1 MDKQKILEYLD
12 ESGMSDIEV
21 IKEENEY
28 MAVKF
33 YYDFDADE
41 MKAAE
46 AYANDES
53 GKEKNDSWYE
63 EFYLPYLTE
72 LSVDNV
78 GEIIEEIMGD
88 TGTKAQFVSY
98 QMEEEDDYSE
108 FIAVFNEEG
117 AVVNIEDILDK
128 LED

>member
-1 MDKQKILEYLD
+1 MDKEKILEYLD

-21 IKEENEY
+21 VKEEKDY

-33 YYDFDADE
+33 YYDFDSDE
-41 MKAAE
+41 LKAAE
-46 AYANDES
+46 AYANDEA
-53 GKEKNDSWYE
+53 GKEKDDSWFD

-72 LSVDNV
+72 LAVDNV
-78 GEIIEEIMGD
+78 GEIVEEVMGD

-98 QMEEEDDYSE
+98 QIEEDDDFSE
-108 FIAVFNEEG
+108 FIAIFHEQDAVFS
-117 AVVNIEDILDK
+117 IDDILES

>member
-1 MDKQKILEYLD
+1 MDKEKMLQHLE
-12 ESGMSDIEV
+12 ESGMNDIEV
-21 IKEENEY
+21 VKEEQGY
-28 MAVKF
+28 MVVKF

-41 MKAAE
+41 LKAAE
-46 AYANDES
+46 AYSNDES
-53 GKEKNDSWYE
+53 GNEKNESWYE

-88 TGTKAQFVSY
+88 TGLKAQFVSY
-98 QMEEEDDYSE
+98 QMEEGDDFSE
-108 FIAVFNEEG
+108 FIAVFHSEDI
-117 AVVNIEDILDK
+117 VMNIEDILDK

>member
-98 QMEEEDDYSE
+98 QMEEGDDYSE
-108 FIAVFNEEG
+108 FISVFNDEG
-117 AVVNIEDILDK
+117 ASVNIEDILDT

>member
-12 ESGMSDIEV
+12 ESGMSDIDV
-21 IKEENEY
+21 IKEEKDY

-98 QMEEEDDYSE
+98 QMEEGDDYSE
-108 FIAVFNEEG
+108 FIALFHDEE
-117 AVVNIEDILDK
+117 AVVSIEDILDK

>member
-21 IKEENEY
+21 IKEEKEY

-53 GKEKNDSWYE
+53 GKEKNDSWNE

-88 TGTKAQFVSY
+88 TGAKAQFVSY
-98 QMEEEDDYSE
+98 QMEEGDDYSE
-108 FIAVFNEEG
+108 FIAVFNDEG
-117 AVVNIEDILDK
+117 AVVSIEDILDK
-128 LED
+128 LEG

>member
-1 MDKQKILEYLD
+1 MDKEKILEHLD

-21 IKEENEY
+21 VKEEKDY

-53 GKEKNDSWYE
+53 GKEKNEAWLE

-72 LSVDNV
+72 MAVDNV
-78 GEIIEEIMGD
+78 GEIIEEVMGD

-98 QMEEEDDYSE
+98 QMEEGDDYSE
-108 FIAVFNEEG
+108 FIAVFHEEDA
-117 AVVNIEDILDK
+117 AVSIEDILDK
-128 LED
+128 LEG

>member
-21 IKEENEY
+21 IKEEKEY

-33 YYDFDADE
+33 FYDFDEDE

-53 GKEKNDSWYE
+53 GKEKNDSWNE

-98 QMEEEDDYSE
+98 QMEEGDDYSE
-108 FIAVFNEEG
+108 FIAVFNDEG

-128 LED
+128 LEG